1 MWRDE
6 CRERPQGEADRNL
19 RDFLAGKVDVMVSTN
34 LASRG
39 IDFVDVEHVVQ
50 FHFAQSLVDHIHRVG
65 RTGRG
70 GRSGEGTPLFI
81 LVCVVLTLA
90 HGVQ

>member
-1 MWRDE
+1 M
-6 CRERPQGEADRNL
+6 PQGEADRNL

-70 GRSGEGTPLFI
+70 GRSGEGTPLRLF
-81 LVCVVLTLA
+81 LFSFRVVYCVVLTLA

>member
-1 MWRDE
+1 M
-6 CRERPQGEADRNL
+6 PQAEADRNL

-39 IDFVDVEHVVQ
+39 IDFINVEHVVQ

-70 GRSGEGTPLFI
+70 GRSGEGAL
-81 LVCVVLTLA
+81 LLHCGVLSVAQQITRWY
-90 HGVQ
+90 